1 VIGFEQ
7 ELSGGSIRSYPDRHW
22 VNPLNNIIP
31 RAPQNAVGISWK
43 YLAAGNLDLDARTDL
58 PDESAIAAC
67 VVYVDLNSV
76 RAGIAATPEA
86 RDFTSAQERIADLK
100 AADEVSTADAK
111 DARIEHGESAG
122 WLAPVELEPK
132 R

>member
-43 YLAAGNLDLDARTDL
+43 YLAAGNLDLD
-58 PDESAIAAC
+58 
-67 VVYVDLNSV
+67 
-76 RAGIAATPEA
+76 G
-86 RDFTSAQERIADLK
+86 
-100 AADEVSTADAK
+100 STE
-111 DARIEHGESAG
+111 IY
-122 WLAPVELEPK
+122 LAPNVPEGRQSNWLVFSQG
-132 R
+132 